1 MQLYSSM
8 KDNSKNRIVLSLI
21 KKPFF
26 GAVCF
31 VYSLPN
37 KIHLPKDKA
46 APINLILSA
55 AQISTRNGKDVFY

>member
-1 MQLYSSM
+1 M

-46 APINLILSA
+46 APINLMLSA
-55 AQISTRNGKDVFY
+55 AQISTQ